1 MEKELTSAMAW
12 NLLDDLD
19 DGVIVADINGIVL
32 YKNRAALSLSGL
44 EDEASSLA
52 RIETYFAPEAECGD
66 LLNPPKDMNLPS
78 VNGRTLLAHSKSI
91 LLDGD
96 SLIQIRLTPDQAK
109 PAKIQ
114 DPPTTALDQLATLTD
129 INRAEDFNQKL
140 QRLVD
145 GLQETGWNRVGLTL
159 RDENF
164 NPTQMI
170 TAGFTDEE
178 LAYFREHMLPADFW
192 LTLFNDKSLQ
202 RFRHGNC
209 YFVPGTSAWSQENL
223 QNILPDPQA
232 EINGKGETWHPKDL
246 LCVPLYDR
254 KQQRIGMIGLDQ
266 PANGRRPHD
275 VTFRTL
281 ELYAQFAASI
291 IENALLVEESI
302 VSSQE
307 SEILLDASN
316 AFSST
321 LDKATILEMLG
332 QHMLRAVKADG
343 YTIYQWHSEEN
354 SLTVLKD
361 YATDSK
367 GETIPAGTAVSL
379 NSSDILDNV
388 LQRQT
393 AVIFPVSEET
403 ASPLPP
409 PPWLNP
415 DKSCTCIFL
424 PLVMSGETFGLIH
437 IINQNHKEQ
446 FNNRSLRLLEALAN
460 QAGAALE
467 TSLIFEDTYERER
480 FYGALGNVSLALNS
494 TLDKDTILN
503 LICSESL
510 RIFNVGGA
518 YIWQLKG
525 DQFIGSAASGLG
537 EKEFINAILPVSDS
551 TDSQT
556 FVHHIAHTETAAYA
570 NQLQQNGQFAIHL
583 PQADKI
589 QAVLGVPLEQEGSLI
604 GVLLLADTH
613 NPDRFTDKDIARA
626 TTFGVQVAIALQN
639 AKLFAELRAL
649 NEELDLHVA
658 RRTQELREESNRVKI
673 LLRITSELSAS
684 LDQDR
689 VLNQALKLVNE
700 VVNGTDGVIL
710 LIDQEAGEFIFRASL
725 SQTSPISPKGI
736 PSGLRMDEGLA
747 GWMLDNRSAVIVH
760 NTKEDPRWVSRDTS
774 SDYQSVLGV
783 PLISGEE
790 VIGVLMMFHS
800 EANAFTAQQL
810 DLVEAAAIQVAN
822 AINNAS
828 LYELIFE
835 QAEKLGSMLRSEIIQ
850 TANLQAIV
858 ESIADGVIVAN
869 NENIIEMANM
879 PACNI
884 LDIPRDQLLGKS
896 VNELLGLYG
905 QFGESWIATMESWAR
920 NADEIQ
926 QWTYLADQL
935 SIEDKFISLHLSP
948 ILSEGHFFGT
958 VSIFRDITKDV
969 ELDRLKS
976 EFVSTVSH
984 ELRTPMTSIKGYADL
999 MIMGAAGPMT
1009 DSQMRYLQVIKNNA
1023 DRLHNL
1029 VNDLLDIS
1037 RIETGKTTLDLRPL
1051 DIPQIIAESL
1061 EHLEGRI
1068 QHEDKQLQI
1077 NTQIAPALPLVN
1089 ADHAR
1094 IIQILTNLLDNAFNY
1109 TPENGEISVIVE
1121 PGKNYVYISIADTGI
1136 GISEEN
1142 QNKIFDRFF
1151 RSEDADVQKVAGTGL
1166 GLSIV
1171 RSLVEMHG
1179 GHLQLESKPGQG
1191 STFTFNLP
1199 IVVEDSDPT

>member
-12 NLLDDLD
+12 SLLDDLD
-19 DGVIVADINGIVL
+19 EGIIVTDVNGIIL
-32 YKNRAALSLSGL
+32 YNNPAALSLSGL
-44 EDEASSLA
+44 LDEASSLA
-52 RIETYFAPEAECGD
+52 QIESYFAPEAEWGG
-66 LLNPPKDMNLPS
+66 LLNPPEEMTLLS
-78 VNGRTLLAHSKSI
+78 TNGRTLLARSKNI

-96 SLIQIRLTPDQAK
+96 SLIQISLIPDQSK
-109 PAKIQ
+109 PVIVQ
-114 DPPTTALDQLATLTD
+114 ENSLTALDQLTTLTS

-145 GLQETGWNRVGLTL
+145 GLQKTGWNRVGLTL

-164 NPTQMI
+164 NPTQII

-178 LAYFREHMLPADFW
+178 LTYIREHMLPADFW

-202 RFRHGNC
+202 RFQHGNC
-209 YFVPGTSAWSQENL
+209 YFVPGTSRWSQENL

-232 EINGKGETWHPKDL
+232 EINGKGEKWHPKDL

-275 VTFRTL
+275 LTFRTI
-281 ELYAQFAASI
+281 ELYAQFASSI
-291 IENALLVEESI
+291 IENALLIEES
-302 VSSQE
+302 VARSQE

-321 LDKATILEMLG
+321 LDKATILEILG

-343 YTIYQWHSEEN
+343 YTIYQWHSNEN

-361 YATDSK
+361 YAADSQ
-367 GETIPAGTAVSL
+367 GQTTPAGTAVSL
-379 NSSDILDNV
+379 NTSDTLDTV

-409 PPWLNP
+409 PPWLNS
-415 DKSCTCIFL
+415 DKNSACILL

-437 IINQNHKEQ
+437 IINQNYKEQ
-446 FNNRSLRLLEALAN
+446 FNTRSLRLLEAIAN
-460 QAGAALE
+460 QAGTALE

-494 TLDKDTILN
+494 TLDKETILN

-510 RIFNVGGA
+510 RIFNVSGA
-518 YIWQLKG
+518 YIWQLKD
-525 DQFIGSAASGLG
+525 DQFIGSAASGVG
-537 EKEFINAILPVSDS
+537 ETEFINTILPVSDS
-551 TDSQT
+551 AANQT
-556 FVHHIAHTETAAYA
+556 FVHYITHTETAAYA
-570 NQLQQNGQFAIHL
+570 NQLQQSKQFTIHL
-583 PQADKI
+583 PQAEKI
-589 QAVLGVPLEQEGSLI
+589 QAVLGVPLEQKGSLI
-604 GVLLLADTH
+604 GVLILADTL
-613 NPDRFTDKDIARA
+613 NPDRFTDKDIAHA

-689 VLNQALKLVNE
+689 VLNQALSLVNE

-725 SQTSPISPKGI
+725 SQATPMSPKGI
-736 PSGLRMDEGLA
+736 PSGLKMNEGLA

-760 NTKEDPRWVSRDTS
+760 DTQEDPRWVSRDS
-774 SDYQSVLGV
+774 SRDYQSVLGV

-790 VIGVLMMFHS
+790 VIGVLMMFHT
-800 EANAFTAQQL
+800 EPNAFTTQQL

-835 QAEKLGSMLRSEIIQ
+835 QAEKLGTMLRSEIIQ

-905 QFGESWIATMESWAR
+905 QFGESWTVAIDSWAR
-920 NADEIQ
+920 NTEDIR
-926 QWTYLADQL
+926 QWTFLADQL
-935 SIEDKFISLHLSP
+935 NIEDKFISLHLSP

-999 MIMGAAGPMT
+999 MIMGAAGALT
-1009 DSQMRYLQVIKNNA
+1009 DPQMRYLQVIKNNA

-1051 DIPQIIAESL
+1051 DVPQIIAESL

-1068 QHEDKQLQI
+1068 QHEDKNLEI
-1077 NTQIAPALPLVN
+1077 ATQIAPALPLVN

-1094 IIQILTNLLDNAFNY
+1094 VIQILTNLLDNAFNY
-1109 TPENGEISVIVE
+1109 TPENGKISIIAE
-1121 PGKNYVYISIADTGI
+1121 AGKNYVYISIADTGI
-1136 GISEEN
+1136 GIAEEN
-1142 QNKIFDRFF
+1142 QEKIFDRFF
-1151 RSEDADVQKVAGTGL
+1151 RSEDADVQKIAGTGL

-1179 GHLQLESKPGQG
+1179 GHLQLKSQPDQG

-1199 IVVEDSDPT
+1199 IVIEDSDPT

>member
-1 MEKELTSAMAW
+1 MAW

-19 DGVIVADINGIVL
+19 EGIIVADTNGVIL
-32 YKNRAALSLSGL
+32 YKNHAALSLTGLKSGANPSLRL
-44 EDEASSLA
+44 E
-52 RIETYFAPEAECGD
+52 TCFAPEAAWEK
-66 LLNPPKDMNLPS
+66 LLEPPEEAVLLS
-78 VNGRTLLAHSKSI
+78 GNGRALRVRSKNILLADHT
-91 LLDGD
+91 
-96 SLIQIRLTPDQAK
+96 LIQINLAPARPDANQ
-109 PAKIQ
+109 PAPINVL
-114 DPPTTALDQLATLTD
+114 AQLATLTSV
-129 INRAEDFNQKL
+129 NRAENFHQKL
-140 QRLVD
+140 QKLVD
-145 GLQETGWNRVGLTL
+145 SLQETGWNRVILTL

-164 NPTQMI
+164 HPTQI
-170 TAGFTDEE
+170 IAAGFTREE
-178 LAYFREHMLPADFW
+178 LAYLREHMLPASFW
-192 LTLFNDKSLQ
+192 LNLFNNESLQ
-202 RFRHGNC
+202 RFRQGNC
-209 YFVPGTSAWSQENL
+209 YFVPGTSRWSQENL
-223 QNILPDPQA
+223 QHILPDPQA
-232 EINGKGETWHPKDL
+232 KTNGREGLWHPKDL

-254 KQQRIGMIGLDQ
+254 KQRRIGLIGLDQ
-266 PANGRRPHD
+266 PANGRRPD
-275 VTFRTL
+275 ETVFRTI
-281 ELYAQFAASI
+281 ELYAQFASSI
-291 IENALLVEESI
+291 IENALLVEESLAR
-302 VSSQE
+302 SHE
-307 SEILLDASN
+307 SEILLDASA

-321 LDKATILEMLG
+321 LDKTAILELLG
-332 QHMLRAVKADG
+332 QHLLRAVQADG
-343 YTIYQWHSEEN
+343 YTIYQWRSEEN
-354 SLTVLKD
+354 SLITLKD
-361 YATDSK
+361 YAANEKSQ
-367 GETIPAGTAVSL
+367 TIPAGTAVPLHPSGAWRAP
-379 NSSDILDNV
+379 
-388 LQRQT
+388 LQEQT
-393 AVIFPVSEET
+393 AVVISAREENL
-403 ASPLPP
+403 PLPP

-415 DKSCTCIFL
+415 DRACTCVLL
-424 PLVMSGETFGLIH
+424 PLLMSGETFGLIH
-437 IINQNHKEQ
+437 IASQNHKEQ
-446 FNNRSLRLLEALAN
+446 FNQRALRLLQAIAN

-480 FYGALGNVSLALNS
+480 FYGALGNVNLALNS

-503 LICSESL
+503 LICSESR
-510 RIFNVGGA
+510 RIFNVDGA
-518 YIWQLKG
+518 YIWQITENQL
-525 DQFIGSAASGLG
+525 IGSAASGLG
-537 EKEFINAILPVSDS
+537 EKEFTNSSLPLD
-551 TDSQT
+551 TPAGRQT
-556 FVHHIAHTETAAYA
+556 FVHHILTTGTAAYA
-570 NQLQQNGQFAIHL
+570 NQLQQTKQFTLHL
-583 PQADKI
+583 PQAGQI
-589 QAVLGVPLEQEGSLI
+589 QAILGVPLAQEGSPI
-604 GVLLLADTH
+604 GVLILADVRH
-613 NPDRFTDKDIARA
+613 PDRFSDKDISRA

-700 VVNGTDGVIL
+700 VVNGTDGAIL
-710 LIDQEAGEFIFRASL
+710 LLDQEAGEFIFRASL
-725 SQTSPISPKGI
+725 TQTAPISPKGI
-736 PSGLRMDEGLA
+736 PSGLKMNEGLA
-747 GWMLDNRSAVIVH
+747 GWILDNRSAVIVH
-760 NTKEDPRWVSRDTS
+760 NTQEDPRWVARDTS

-800 EANAFTAQQL
+800 EPNAFTTQQL

-869 NENIIEMANM
+869 DENIIEMANM

-884 LDIPRDQLLGKS
+884 LDIPRDQLLGKP

-905 QFGESWIATMESWAR
+905 QFGQSWTTTMERWAQ
-920 NADEIQ
+920 NASEIK
-926 QWTYLADQL
+926 QWTYLADKL
-935 SIEDKFISLHLSP
+935 NIEDKFISLHLSP

-999 MIMGAAGPMT
+999 MIMGAAGALTEP
-1009 DSQMRYLQVIKNNA
+1009 QMRYLQVIKNNA
-1023 DRLHNL
+1023 NRLHNL

-1051 DIPQIIAESL
+1051 DVPQIIAESL
-1061 EHLEGRI
+1061 EHLHGRI
-1068 QHEDKQLQI
+1068 QHEGKQLEVA
-1077 NTQIAPALPLVN
+1077 TQIAPALPLVN

-1094 IIQILTNLLDNAFNY
+1094 VIQILTNLLDNAFNY
-1109 TPENGEISVIVE
+1109 TPENGKITIIAE
-1121 PGKNYVYISIADTGI
+1121 PGKNNVYLSVADTGI

-1142 QNKIFDRFF
+1142 QEKIFDRFF
-1151 RSEDADVQKVAGTGL
+1151 RSEDAIVQKVAGTGL

-1179 GHLQLESKPGQG
+1179 GRLQLESRPGQG

-1199 IVVEDSDPT
+1199 IVAEDGEPA